1 MLNLP
6 LKGHNFYVASRHRV
20 EFFGIRGILR
30 SRKIYRGVS
39 VKWDPRDLELF
50 EGKIDAKAEVADL
63 IEMDRKNGKEGLI
76 HDILLHPD
84 FAIILFFHSPLV
96 YRMHLA
102 RERNGEI
109 IIPGVMI
116 GGKGY
121 TIAISAKALDHMA
134 TRDIN
139 GKIIE

>member
-6 LKGHNFYVASRHRV
+6 IKGHNFYVASRHRV
-20 EFFGIRGILR
+20 EFFGIRGIFR
-30 SRKIYRGVS
+30 QRKIYRGFS
-39 VKWDPRDLELF
+39 VKWEPKDLDLF
-50 EGKIDAKAEVADL
+50 EGKIDAKAELIDL
-63 IEMDRKNGKEGLI
+63 IEVDRKNGKAELI

-102 RERNGEI
+102 SERNGEI
-109 IIPGVMI
+109 VIPGFMI
-116 GGKGY
+116 GGKNY
-121 TIAISAKALDHMA
+121 TIVISGKAVDHMA
-134 TRDIN
+134 TRDVN